1 MLDKAKMLLKL
12 KQIQK
17 DLKKI
22 EVEAIAGEGAV
33 KIVVNGEQK
42 VIKVELDPQKLESSN
57 KALLENWIASSL
69 NQALSKAQAEAA
81 QKMQSVGSLG
91 DLSSLGL

>member
-12 KQIQK
+12 KQVQK
-17 DLKKI
+17 ELKKI
-22 EVEAIAGEGAV
+22 EVEAVAGDGAV
-33 KIVVNGEQK
+33 RIVVNGEQK
-42 VIKVELDPQKLESSN
+42 VVKVELDSQKLEANN
-57 KALLENWIASSL
+57 KALLENWISSSL

-81 QKMQSVGSLG
+81 KKMQSVGSLG